1 MTRNQTFVIY
11 QALIN
16 GLGRMLEKNQET
28 GMTVGTINYPGTD
41 FRAEIDFQYNE
52 HWKVGLKVFVATEE
66 GDAIIKEATTTIL
79 ELPKKNV
86 RDVAAKMMIGWGF
99 DFDLTREI
107 SHRGVLEISSM
118 FAALYNR
125 VILQEEVC
133 ATVTSNIQM
142 KTGSIEV
149 HAEMKFTHPIVSH
162 GVTLTLSSPDI
173 PDSKVSLGL
182 GGTRVNA
189 TGYRNDIIA
198 ELIERFEK
206 QIAK

>member
-28 GMTVGTINYPGTD
+28 GMTIGTINYPGTD

-99 DFDLTREI
+99 DFDMSREI
-107 SHRGVLEISSM
+107 SHRGVLEINAM
-118 FAALYNR
+118 FTALYNR
-125 VILQEEVC
+125 VVLQEEVC

-149 HAEMKFTHPIVSH
+149 HVEMKANIPIATNGIV
-162 GVTLTLSSPDI
+162 LTISSPDI
-173 PDSKVSLGL
+173 ANSKASINISGSQ
-182 GGTRVNA
+182 VNA
-189 TGYRNDIIA
+189 TKYRNDIIA
-198 ELIERFEK
+198 DLVERFEK